1 MAINKTLRFSWGH
14 IIAFVALIFISYIS
28 FMGIIYLGDHN
39 YINYAYRLLGIT
51 DSVNNNYFI
60 AVLGVIIID
69 LLLVLFFI
77 IPQLLKGTE
86 RKFRIRIWFERILII
101 VSPFVFYFVMS
112 SYSHFWT
119 VFKNRQQIET
129 TFVESVKTTKEMFD
143 SYELYA
149 NERIKEYHRKLTK
162 SKTNTVTKNNKIEA
176 LKLQLLDENYNSLK
190 NAAYE
195 WIDKASGATVWNVF
209 MIGNIDEIEKAID
222 RWNTTLNSFSSK
234 IMSDEPAKVKAFSD
248 SDPSVIKAKEN
259 LNSLRSVYT
268 TKEDPSIPAIVVG
281 VLLYILLLF
290 PYIIQGRNSKSTFRL
305 IGSEGNSYT
314 SKHKKSKKNSKINCS
329 KDEITFSM
337 EDTSSSNEGDYGS
350 FTM

>member
-1 MAINKTLRFSWGH
+1 
-14 IIAFVALIFISYIS
+14 
-28 FMGIIYLGDHN
+28 MGIIYLGDHN

-112 SYSHFWT
+112 SYSHFCT

-162 SKTNTVTKNNKIEA
+162 SKTNTVIKNNKIEA

-190 NAAYE
+190 NAACE

-248 SDPSVIKAKEN
+248 SDPSLIKAKEN

-268 TKEDPSIPAIVVG
+268 TKGSATEIAISFA
-281 VLLYILLLF
+281 VLLYIMLILPYAIQRRHTKSTYRLLF
-290 PYIIQGRNSKSTFRL
+290 
-305 IGSEGNSYT
+305 
-314 SKHKKSKKNSKINCS
+314 SKKHSLSVIWKKDKKTKDDELQINNEH
-329 KDEITFSM
+329 K
-337 EDTSSSNEGDYGS
+337 SSSNDGAYGS
-350 FTM
+350 ITM